1 MIHNQSLIRFISF
14 FMILDSAKPG
24 AEEKHTNGINE
35 AACND
40 AICHFSGRLC

>member
-14 FMILDSAKPG
+14 SWSRISAKPG
-24 AEEKHTNGINE
+24 AGEKHINGIKK

-40 AICHFSGRLC
+40 AICHFSARLC